1 MRKIGPSSPRAGAR
15 GRDPSS
21 GRRRAAPDTECSAR
35 VETNP
40 TLRAFIKDT
49 YAPHFKAH
57 HRSAKNLDNLVAF
70 GDLCEKRLRA
80 IAPEDLTAWRNVRRR
95 DGTKLATIN
104 RNINALIALDCGG
117 QRAAGATSRSSGVE
131 A

>member
-1 MRKIGPSSPRAGAR
+1 MREIGPVFTPAPAREAAIRALAEGEPHPILNR
-15 GRDPSS
+15 S
-21 GRRRAAPDTECSAR
+21 AP
-35 VETNP
+35 VETNR
-40 TLRAFIKDT
+40 TLKAFIKDT

-70 GDLCEKRLRA
+70 GDRCEKRLRE
-80 IAPEDLTAWRNVRRR
+80 IALEDLTAWRNVRRR

-117 QRAAGATSRSSGVE
+117 AGGATSRSSGVE